1 VARSDLLLNLVRA
14 GRVGDQAL
22 LKRAAEALVAEERA
36 KSHHILADRIEAA
49 LRPNGLVS
57 DSVSISDEQSE
68 RFVHQSVPRRRLEDV
83 VLDQPAMTVCQE
95 LVEEHQ
101 RAELLRAYNLEPRH
115 RVLLIGPPGN
125 GKTTLAE
132 ALAAEML
139 LPLYT
144 VRYEGVIAS
153 YLGETASRV
162 SRLLEFVRMRQCV
175 LFFDEF
181 DAIAKER
188 GDPHD
193 TGEVKRVVSSL
204 LLQIDA
210 LPSHVVVITATNHP
224 ELLDRAVW
232 RRFQVRIQLDKPN
245 QNQRERFLSRYQTPF
260 ATAGVFPVTSVGH
273 RLAGLSY
280 AEIEDFMTDLQR
292 KYVLALPDVNFG
304 KLLNTNLTQWAG
316 RLKRLSMKPRSDI
329 GHGE

>member
-1 VARSDLLLNLVRA
+1 MARSDLLLNLVRA

-49 LRPNGLVS
+49 LRPNGAIS
-57 DSVSISDEQSE
+57 DSAIGPDEQAE
-68 RFVHQSVPRRRLEDV
+68 RLVHQSIPKRRL
-83 VLDQPAMTVCQE
+83 QE
-95 LVEEHQ
+95 LVLDDATTTLCLEVIEEHQ
-101 RAELLRAYNLEPRH
+101 RADLLRSYNLEPRH
-115 RVLLIGPPGN
+115 RILLIGPPGN
-125 GKTTLAE
+125 GKTSLAE

-232 RRFQVRIQLDKPN
+232 RRFQIRIQLDKPN
-245 QNQRERFLSRYQTPF
+245 HSQRERVLSRYQAPF
-260 ATAGVFPVTSVGH
+260 VTAGVFPIPCVSD

-292 KYVLALPDVNFG
+292 KYVLALPDANLG
-304 KLLNTNLTQWAG
+304 KLLRTTWAQWAT
-316 RLKRLSMKPRSDI
+316 RLKKKPIKRLQGGGD
-329 GHGE
+329 GE